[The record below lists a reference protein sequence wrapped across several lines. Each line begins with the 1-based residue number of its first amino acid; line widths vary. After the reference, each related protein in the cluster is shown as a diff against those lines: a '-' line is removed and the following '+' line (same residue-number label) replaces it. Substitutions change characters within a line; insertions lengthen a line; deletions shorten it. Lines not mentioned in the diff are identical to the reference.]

1 MGIGEA
7 ITKFFH
13 DMGILELRIHN
24 EHPAYAKLSYNS
36 SLYLDIISA
45 HQGEYTPSKLADML
59 HITRPSVTQKINV
72 LEKAGYVT
80 RNSPKCFPTS
90 GKFVLMNAYE
100 RSTICNTTYKKDIFP
115 LCSARTFSHGGIVHL
130 YDDRRHFR
138 GTIHRQPR
146 TGGGKLSLS
155 RHYDS
160 LCRRGYGGGRLLCQN
175 RPFIGPRKK

>member
-80 RNSPKCFPTS
+80 QKQNPADKREYFLYFNADSFDADTQSIYTKLTKQIS
-90 GKFVLMNAYE
+90 ESMEQRYSKEEIEKFSEMLSYIGEICLDE
-100 RSTICNTTYKKDIFP
+100 R
-115 LCSARTFSHGGIVHL
+115 L
-130 YDDRRHFR
+130 
-138 GTIHRQPR
+138 
-146 TGGGKLSLS
+146 
-155 RHYDS
+155 
-160 LCRRGYGGGRLLCQN
+160 
-175 RPFIGPRKK
+175 

>member
-13 DMGILELRIHN
+13 DMGILELRIRN

-59 HITRPSVTQKINV
+59 HIARPSVTQKINV

-80 RNSPKCFPTS
+80 RKQNPADKQEYFLYFNADSFDADTQFIYTKLNKQIS
-90 GKFVLMNAYE
+90 ESMEQRYSKEEIEKFSEMLSYIGEICLDE
-100 RSTICNTTYKKDIFP
+100 R
-115 LCSARTFSHGGIVHL
+115 L
-130 YDDRRHFR
+130 
-138 GTIHRQPR
+138 
-146 TGGGKLSLS
+146 
-155 RHYDS
+155 
-160 LCRRGYGGGRLLCQN
+160 
-175 RPFIGPRKK
+175 

>member
-13 DMGILELRIHN
+13 DMGILELRIRN

-59 HITRPSVTQKINV
+59 HIARPSVTQKINV

-80 RNSPKCFPTS
+80 RKQNPADKREYFLYFNSEVLEADTQSIYTKLNKQIS
-90 GKFVLMNAYE
+90 ESMEQRYSKEEIVKFSEMLSYIGEICLDE
-100 RSTICNTTYKKDIFP
+100 R
-115 LCSARTFSHGGIVHL
+115 L
-130 YDDRRHFR
+130 
-138 GTIHRQPR
+138 
-146 TGGGKLSLS
+146 
-155 RHYDS
+155 
-160 LCRRGYGGGRLLCQN
+160 
-175 RPFIGPRKK
+175 

>member
-13 DMGILELRIHN
+13 DMGILELRIRN

-59 HITRPSVTQKINV
+59 HIARPSVTQKINV

-80 RNSPKCFPTS
+80 RKQNPADKREYFLYFNADSFDADTQSIYTKPNKQIS
-90 GKFVLMNAYE
+90 ESMEQRYSKEEIEKFSEMLSYIGEICLDE
-100 RSTICNTTYKKDIFP
+100 R
-115 LCSARTFSHGGIVHL
+115 L
-130 YDDRRHFR
+130 
-138 GTIHRQPR
+138 
-146 TGGGKLSLS
+146 
-155 RHYDS
+155 
-160 LCRRGYGGGRLLCQN
+160 
-175 RPFIGPRKK
+175 

>member
-13 DMGILELRIHN
+13 DMGILEPRIRN

-59 HITRPSVTQKINV
+59 HIARPSVTQKINV

-80 RNSPKCFPTS
+80 RKQNPADKREYFLYFNADSFDADTQSIYTKLNKQIS
-90 GKFVLMNAYE
+90 ESMEQRYSKEEIEKFSEMLSYIGEICLDE
-100 RSTICNTTYKKDIFP
+100 R
-115 LCSARTFSHGGIVHL
+115 L
-130 YDDRRHFR
+130 
-138 GTIHRQPR
+138 
-146 TGGGKLSLS
+146 
-155 RHYDS
+155 
-160 LCRRGYGGGRLLCQN
+160 
-175 RPFIGPRKK
+175 

>member
-13 DMGILELRIHN
+13 DMGILEMRIHN

-80 RNSPKCFPTS
+80 RKQNPADKREYFLYFNADSFDADTQSIYTKLTKQIS
-90 GKFVLMNAYE
+90 ESMEQRYSKEEIEKFSEMLSYIGEICLDE
-100 RSTICNTTYKKDIFP
+100 R
-115 LCSARTFSHGGIVHL
+115 L
-130 YDDRRHFR
+130 
-138 GTIHRQPR
+138 
-146 TGGGKLSLS
+146 
-155 RHYDS
+155 
-160 LCRRGYGGGRLLCQN
+160 
-175 RPFIGPRKK
+175 

>member
-80 RNSPKCFPTS
+80 RKQNPADKREYFLYFNADSFDADTQSIYTNLTKQIS
-90 GKFVLMNAYE
+90 ESMEQRYSKEEIEKFSEMLSYIGEICLDE
-100 RSTICNTTYKKDIFP
+100 R
-115 LCSARTFSHGGIVHL
+115 L
-130 YDDRRHFR
+130 
-138 GTIHRQPR
+138 
-146 TGGGKLSLS
+146 
-155 RHYDS
+155 
-160 LCRRGYGGGRLLCQN
+160 
-175 RPFIGPRKK
+175 

>member
-13 DMGILELRIHN
+13 DMGILELRIRN

-59 HITRPSVTQKINV
+59 HIARPSVTQKINV

-80 RNSPKCFPTS
+80 RKQNPADKREYFLYFNADSFDADTQFIYTKLNKQIS
-90 GKFVLMNAYE
+90 ESMEQRYSKEEIEKFSEILSYIGEICLDE
-100 RSTICNTTYKKDIFP
+100 R
-115 LCSARTFSHGGIVHL
+115 L
-130 YDDRRHFR
+130 
-138 GTIHRQPR
+138 
-146 TGGGKLSLS
+146 
-155 RHYDS
+155 
-160 LCRRGYGGGRLLCQN
+160 
-175 RPFIGPRKK
+175 

>member
-13 DMGILELRIHN
+13 DMGILELRICN

-59 HITRPSVTQKINV
+59 HIARPSVTQKINV

-80 RNSPKCFPTS
+80 RKQNPADKREYFLYFNADSFDADTQSIYTKLNKQIS
-90 GKFVLMNAYE
+90 ESMEQRYSKEEIEKFSEMLSYIGEICLDE
-100 RSTICNTTYKKDIFP
+100 R
-115 LCSARTFSHGGIVHL
+115 L
-130 YDDRRHFR
+130 
-138 GTIHRQPR
+138 
-146 TGGGKLSLS
+146 
-155 RHYDS
+155 
-160 LCRRGYGGGRLLCQN
+160 
-175 RPFIGPRKK
+175 

>member
-13 DMGILELRIHN
+13 DMGILELRIRN

-59 HITRPSVTQKINV
+59 HIARPSVTQKINV

-80 RNSPKCFPTS
+80 RKQNPADKREYFLYFNADAFAADTQSIYAKLDKQIS
-90 GKFVLMNAYE
+90 ASMEQRYSKEEIEKFSEMLSYIGEICLEE
-100 RSTICNTTYKKDIFP
+100 R
-115 LCSARTFSHGGIVHL
+115 L
-130 YDDRRHFR
+130 
-138 GTIHRQPR
+138 
-146 TGGGKLSLS
+146 
-155 RHYDS
+155 
-160 LCRRGYGGGRLLCQN
+160 
-175 RPFIGPRKK
+175 

>member
-45 HQGEYTPSKLADML
+45 HQGEYTPSKLADMI

-80 RNSPKCFPTS
+80 RKQNPADKREYFLYFNADSFDADTQSIYTKLTKQIS
-90 GKFVLMNAYE
+90 ESMEQRYSKEEIEKFSEMLSYIGEICLDE
-100 RSTICNTTYKKDIFP
+100 R
-115 LCSARTFSHGGIVHL
+115 L
-130 YDDRRHFR
+130 
-138 GTIHRQPR
+138 
-146 TGGGKLSLS
+146 
-155 RHYDS
+155 
-160 LCRRGYGGGRLLCQN
+160 
-175 RPFIGPRKK
+175 

>member
-80 RNSPKCFPTS
+80 RKQNPADKREYFLYFNADSFDADTQSIYTKLTKQIS
-90 GKFVLMNAYE
+90 ESMEQRYSKEEIEKFSEMLSYIGEICLDE
-100 RSTICNTTYKKDIFP
+100 R
-115 LCSARTFSHGGIVHL
+115 L
-130 YDDRRHFR
+130 
-138 GTIHRQPR
+138 
-146 TGGGKLSLS
+146 
-155 RHYDS
+155 
-160 LCRRGYGGGRLLCQN
+160 
-175 RPFIGPRKK
+175 

>member
-24 EHPAYAKLSYNS
+24 EPPAYAKLSYNS

-80 RNSPKCFPTS
+80 RKQNPADKREYFLYFNADSFDADTQSIYTKLTKQIS
-90 GKFVLMNAYE
+90 ESMEQRYSKEEIEKFSEMLSYIGEICLDE
-100 RSTICNTTYKKDIFP
+100 R
-115 LCSARTFSHGGIVHL
+115 L
-130 YDDRRHFR
+130 
-138 GTIHRQPR
+138 
-146 TGGGKLSLS
+146 
-155 RHYDS
+155 
-160 LCRRGYGGGRLLCQN
+160 
-175 RPFIGPRKK
+175 

>member
-80 RNSPKCFPTS
+80 RKQNPADKQEYFLYFNADSFDADTQSIYTKLTKQIS
-90 GKFVLMNAYE
+90 ESMEQRYSKEEIEKFSEMLSYIGEICLDE
-100 RSTICNTTYKKDIFP
+100 R
-115 LCSARTFSHGGIVHL
+115 L
-130 YDDRRHFR
+130 
-138 GTIHRQPR
+138 
-146 TGGGKLSLS
+146 
-155 RHYDS
+155 
-160 LCRRGYGGGRLLCQN
+160 
-175 RPFIGPRKK
+175 

>member
-13 DMGILELRIHN
+13 DMGILELRIRN

-59 HITRPSVTQKINV
+59 HIARPSVTQKINV

-80 RNSPKCFPTS
+80 WKQNPADKREYFLYFNADSFDADTQSIYTKLTKQIS
-90 GKFVLMNAYE
+90 ESMEQRYSKEEIEKFSEMLSYIGEICLDE
-100 RSTICNTTYKKDIFP
+100 R
-115 LCSARTFSHGGIVHL
+115 L
-130 YDDRRHFR
+130 
-138 GTIHRQPR
+138 
-146 TGGGKLSLS
+146 
-155 RHYDS
+155 
-160 LCRRGYGGGRLLCQN
+160 
-175 RPFIGPRKK
+175 

>member
-13 DMGILELRIHN
+13 DMGILELRIRN

-59 HITRPSVTQKINV
+59 HIARPSVTQNINV

-80 RNSPKCFPTS
+80 RKQNPADKREYFLYFNADSFDADTQFIYTKLNKQIS
-90 GKFVLMNAYE
+90 ESMEQRYSKEEIEKFSEMLSYIGEICLDE
-100 RSTICNTTYKKDIFP
+100 R
-115 LCSARTFSHGGIVHL
+115 L
-130 YDDRRHFR
+130 
-138 GTIHRQPR
+138 
-146 TGGGKLSLS
+146 
-155 RHYDS
+155 
-160 LCRRGYGGGRLLCQN
+160 
-175 RPFIGPRKK
+175 

>member
-13 DMGILELRIHN
+13 DMGILELRIRN

-59 HITRPSVTQKINV
+59 HIARPSVTQKINV

-80 RNSPKCFPTS
+80 RKQNPADKREYFLYFNADSFDADTQFIYTKPNKQIS
-90 GKFVLMNAYE
+90 ESMEQRYSKEEIEKFSEMLSYIGEICLDE
-100 RSTICNTTYKKDIFP
+100 R
-115 LCSARTFSHGGIVHL
+115 L
-130 YDDRRHFR
+130 
-138 GTIHRQPR
+138 
-146 TGGGKLSLS
+146 
-155 RHYDS
+155 
-160 LCRRGYGGGRLLCQN
+160 
-175 RPFIGPRKK
+175 